1 MNHRPSEAWQ
11 PDESEN
17 RDSHSSPADRER
29 GRVTESPKYFL
40 LAQDSRPH
48 GAEMAYV
55 MFPSPNKINLILPSK
70 LLHSTPLFAPTF
82 VWMSSVNCCDPR
94 KYKKSSDRDIARI

>member
-48 GAEMAYV
+48 GGGNGLCYV
-55 MFPSPNKINLILPSK
+55 SF
-70 LLHSTPLFAPTF
+70 T
-82 VWMSSVNCCDPR
+82 
-94 KYKKSSDRDIARI
+94 